1 MTGPTDSDRDAGR
14 ALAELLRNW
23 WKLSARDGRPKP
35 TQQSLAGRLGIDQ
48 TTLSRYL
55 NPQHPSTAPLK
66 TVELLHTT
74 LRAPDADLARAR
86 TLAASAASGPQR
98 APARLRRATPAPA
111 SPYWPSSPSAA
122 ASASSPRRAPSSVAD
137 GPPSAGRRRAGR

>member
-1 MTGPTDSDRDAGR
+1 MTGPTNSARDAGR

-23 WKLSARDGRPKP
+23 WELSARDGRPKP

-86 TLAASAASGPQR
+86 TLATSAASGPQR
-98 APARLRRATPAPA
+98 APARLRRATPRTGLALLA
-111 SPYWPSSPSAA
+111 VLALGGGIALLAA
-122 ASASSPRRAPSSVAD
+122 QGPVIRR
-137 GPPSAGRRRAGR
+137 